1 MLTSKAMILEQ
12 ANEGLRLEHMAR
24 SKKDEVFFGLNKFL
38 ESGRKEIAL
47 IKEDVKKVR
56 EKEQVNQKMLEE
68 KNKNIED
75 LRKENEGIIKK
86 IRETNYLVKT
96 LKGVNAKK
104 DAEFHT
110 TTNDL
115 KRKLNLITAHRDRL
129 KKLWLLDKNEKD
141 SLKKELAASQYK
153 DKHSRKEVKE
163 WLSLGESKNADGSGI
178 KCEAGERQ

>member
-1 MLTSKAMILEQ
+1 
-12 ANEGLRLEHMAR
+12 MAR

-47 IKEDVKKVR
+47 IKEDVKKIR

-68 KNKNIED
+68 KNKTMED
-75 LRKENEGIIKK
+75 LMKENEGIIKK

-96 LKGVNAKK
+96 LKGANAKK

-129 KKLWLLDKNEKD
+129 KKLWLLDKYEKD
-141 SLKKELAASQYK
+141 SLKKELAASQYT

-163 WLSLGESKNADGSGI
+163 WLSLGESKNTDGSDV